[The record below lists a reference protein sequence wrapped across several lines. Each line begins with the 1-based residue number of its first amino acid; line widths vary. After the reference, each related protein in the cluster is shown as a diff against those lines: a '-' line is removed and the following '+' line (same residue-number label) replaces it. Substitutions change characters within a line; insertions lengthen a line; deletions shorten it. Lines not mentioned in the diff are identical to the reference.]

1 MDVFTLWDEVLDYVK
16 QHDPQYHS
24 MFSNEIYPVSFQ
36 GNILTLAVEKPQR
49 IVWLRKF
56 YLNKLSKVV
65 SDLTKTR
72 AEILIQT
79 LEEEPA
85 EPEPAPARETPAV
98 YAPKEEDAPFPF
110 DTPAPLPEEPPKP
123 LPFDISN
130 LRPKKVTEA
139 DLPKVADVLGTRET
153 SLFPEEAPSEEKP
166 VMQVAENK
174 NNTFENF
181 VYGVCNRMAYEAAL
195 SVAESSASKSYN
207 KSLNPLFIYGPAGL
221 GKTHLLHAIRNYVG
235 AHAPQI
241 KALFLTSETFTNE
254 LVNAINTRTQEN
266 FRRKYR
272 TVDMLLIDDVQFFG
286 GRDSSAFELFNT
298 FNMLFDK
305 GKYIVMTSDRTPSDI
320 KDLEDRLQSRF
331 SSGLL
336 VGIDPPDIDICCAIL
351 KRRAAKD
358 GIDLPQDVTEF
369 IAKHINKNVRVLEGA
384 YNSVKMYCSMQ
395 KRPIDLASTREALA
409 TNPLIKK
416 SHEVTVDTIIDTVC
430 AYYEVSRAKLLG
442 PTRPKKIAVPR
453 QIAMYLCRAELGE
466 SFPAL
471 AEVFHKKD
479 HTSVLYAYNKVQDSI
494 DGDPS
499 FKKTIEHLHELLKK

>member
-1 MDVFTLWDEVLDYVK
+1 MDVFTLWDEVLDYIK

-65 SDLTKTR
+65 SDLTGTR

-79 LEEEPA
+79 LSEDAPEAPASEPFAAESVAPFEA
-85 EPEPAPARETPAV
+85 EPE
-98 YAPKEEDAPFPF
+98 KEDAPFPAEA
-110 DTPAPLPEEPPKP
+110 PAPAKP
-123 LPFDISN
+123 LPFDLSA
-130 LRPKKVTEA
+130 LRPQSIDQAK
-139 DLPKVADVLGTRET
+139 LPSITDVLGTRET
-153 SLFPEEAPSEEKP
+153 SLFPDDAPAEEKP

-174 NNTFENF
+174 NNTFDNF
-181 VYGVCNRMAYEAAL
+181 VYGVCNQMAYQAAL
-195 SVAESSASKSYN
+195 AVAESAAAKNYN

-221 GKTHLLHAIRNYVG
+221 GKTHLLHAIRNFVG
-235 AHAPQI
+235 AHAPQT

-254 LVNAINTRTQEN
+254 LVSAINTRTQEN

-358 GIDLPQDVTEF
+358 GLDLPQDVTEF

-395 KRPIDLASTREALA
+395 HRPIDLASTRDALA

-430 AYYEVSRAKLLG
+430 TYYEVSRTKLLG

-453 QIAMYLCRAELGE
+453 QIAMYLCRMELGE

-471 AEVFHKKD
+471 AEVFNKKD
-479 HTSVLYAYNKVQDSI
+479 HTSVLYAVNKVQESI
-494 DGDPS
+494 DKDPTV
-499 FKKTIEHLHELLKK
+499 KKSVEQLRGLLKK